1 VTRTEVTPRTR
12 ARRRATRARAR
23 RNRVIGVVAQT
34 VAAVVALAALG
45 GVLSGGQ
52 WPWVLA
58 TYLRW
63 PQTIVMVVAAATL
76 LRLGWW
82 RSGVPAVVVAGT
94 MIISLITP
102 LRALETVEAAP
113 GESLRIAVYN
123 TGFEAGDTEGFA
135 DAINDADADLVVLLE
150 SEDIADDLDRRLD
163 GYALLSAPAPGDAA
177 TAPPVVLARAAWP
190 AAVVPVDGGR
200 PVTVVSAEV
209 AGRPL
214 DVVAFHPLPPV
225 VQRWAESHRRSIAA
239 LTDGVLPRD
248 VPHVVACDCNTTPW
262 SPSMRRLLDAGLR
275 GPTVVPTFGAP
286 GVGIPLDHVL
296 LSDEVHAVAREH
308 GAFAGSDH
316 RMIVTEVTLTPR
328 ETAARR

>member
-1 VTRTEVTPRTR
+1 
-12 ARRRATRARAR
+12 
-23 RNRVIGVVAQT
+23 VIGVVAQT
-34 VAAVVALAALG
+34 VGAVVALAALG

-63 PQTIVMVVAAATL
+63 PQTIVMVVAAAAL

-82 RSGVPAVVVAGT
+82 RSGVPAAVVAGA
-94 MIISLITP
+94 MIVSLVAP
-102 LRALETVEAAP
+102 LQALRTVDAAP

-123 TGFEAGDTEGFA
+123 TGFEAGDVDAFA
-135 DAINDADADLVVLLE
+135 ETIGGADADLVVLLE
-150 SEDIADDLDRRLD
+150 SEDIADELDRRLD
-163 GYALLSAPAPGDAA
+163 GYALLSAPGPVDAA
-177 TAPPVVLARAAWP
+177 TAPPVVLARGTWP
-190 AAVVPVDGGR
+190 TAVEPVDGGR
-200 PVTVVSAEV
+200 PVTIVRAEV

-214 DVVAFHPLPPV
+214 DVVAFHPLPPLV
-225 VQRWAESHRRSIAA
+225 EPWADSHRRSIAA

-275 GPTVVPTFGAP
+275 GPTVLPTFGAP
-286 GVGIPLDHVL
+286 AVGIPLDHVL
-296 LSDEVHAVAREH
+296 LSDGVHAVAREH
-308 GAFAGSDH
+308 AGFAGSDH

-328 ETAARR
+328 EAAARR